1 MKKVI
6 GLLIM
11 VFTVISCTTEEIL
24 TPVVTEVTE
33 NLKIVGNVGIKVETP
48 FVKEQVA
55 MNVKAE
61 TAGTYIVKILNIA
74 NKSVSK
80 EEVTIKAGNNLL
92 KIYTNALPS
101 SAYRVGLFDLN
112 GNLLEEWLMKNLRWK
127 DFFP

>member
-1 MKKVI
+1 MKKII

-112 GNLLEEWLMKNLRWK
+112 GNLLGIA
-127 DFFP
+127 DFNKL

>member
-24 TPVVTEVTE
+24 TPVVTEVSE

-61 TAGTYIVKILNIA
+61 TAGTYIVKILNIE

-80 EEVTIKAGNNLL
+80 EEVNIKAGNNVL
-92 KIYTNALPS
+92 KIYANALPS
-101 SAYRVGLFDLN
+101 SAYRIALFDMEGKAL
-112 GNLLEEWLMKNLRWK
+112 GVS
-127 DFFP
+127 DFNKL

>member
-24 TPVVTEVTE
+24 TPVVTEVSE

-61 TAGTYIVKILNIA
+61 TAGTYIVKILNIE

-80 EEVTIKAGNNLL
+80 EEVKLSAGNNLL

-101 SAYRVGLFDLN
+101 SAYRIALFDMEGKAL
-112 GNLLEEWLMKNLRWK
+112 GVS
-127 DFFP
+127 DFNKL

>member
-112 GNLLEEWLMKNLRWK
+112 GNLLGIA
-127 DFFP
+127 DFNKL